1 MTDEASKKPQ
11 PSATP
16 PRGPRPTPRLNGPL
30 LALAVVVLVATGF
43 MAARA
48 WFAPTQ
54 TSAETATSIGGP
66 FTLVD
71 QNGRTVTDQDFRG
84 KWMLVYFGYTYC
96 PDVCPTA
103 LGRNASAIELL
114 GPKAEQIV
122 PVLITV
128 DPARDTPQALK
139 GYVAAFHPRMVGLS
153 GSPEQVTAVA
163 REYRVYFGK
172 VPGNDPNSYLMDHTS
187 FSYLVAPDGRF
198 VQFFR
203 DKLSPEEV
211 ADSLN
216 RLM

>member
-1 MTDEASKKPQ
+1 MRTRGQGNMKDEASKKPQ
-11 PSATP
+11 PRRTV
-16 PRGPRPTPRLNGPL
+16 RINGPL
-30 LALAVVVLVATGF
+30 LALTVAVVVAIGF
-43 MAARA
+43 LAARA
-48 WFAPTQ
+48 WFAPAE
-54 TSAETATSIGGP
+54 TSAEQTTSIGGP

-84 KWMLVYFGYTYC
+84 KWMLVYFGYTFC

-103 LGRNASAIELL
+103 LGRNASAIDLL
-114 GPKAEQIV
+114 GEKAEKIV

-139 GYVAAFHPRMVGLS
+139 DYVAAFHPRMVGLS
-153 GSPEQVTAVA
+153 GSQEQITTVA

-172 VPGNDPNSYLMDHTS
+172 VPGNDPDSYLMDHTS
-187 FSYLVAPDGRF
+187 FSYLIAPDGHF